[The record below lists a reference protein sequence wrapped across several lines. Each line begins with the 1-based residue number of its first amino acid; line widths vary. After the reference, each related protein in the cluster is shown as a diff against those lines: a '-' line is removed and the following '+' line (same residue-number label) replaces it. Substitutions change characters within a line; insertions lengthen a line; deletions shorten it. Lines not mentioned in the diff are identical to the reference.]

1 MEKRTLDTTSEKDTA
16 RRLPNIY
23 VIVFRS
29 DFRPRQKN
37 MNENGNKTENKNENI
52 TQEGAEAE
60 QFTDI
65 VCILK

>member
-1 MEKRTLDTTSEKDTA
+1 MLSCLE
-16 RRLPNIY
+16 
-23 VIVFRS
+23 VIFAHAK
-29 DFRPRQKN
+29 KN